1 MCDSGV
7 QVISTSAIDEED
19 KEEDQVAAE
28 ETRAVRV
35 FDQVIVTVNLLSKQ
49 YCAFKNN
56 TNKFVL
62 NYESI
67 PSLFACQYL
76 KKKNLQ
82 QQVQPESKEI
92 LDSQKNKSPTIDTR
106 SKSQSQS
113 PDKNGSTNYSKLGLV
128 RV

>member
-1 MCDSGV
+1 M
-7 QVISTSAIDEED
+7 
-19 KEEDQVAAE
+19 EEDQVE

-62 NYESI
+62 KNESI

-76 KKKNLQ
+76 EKKNLQ
-82 QQVQPESKEI
+82 QQVLPESKEI
-92 LDSQKNKSPTIDTR
+92 LDSQKQKVQ
-106 SKSQSQS
+106 QSTLDQS
-113 PDKNGSTNYSKLGLV
+113 HKVKVQPKRINELLENLAWSESNQL
-128 RV
+128 